1 MLKIKYFDKYSAPEL
16 ADFLK
21 WSIVSFES
29 RHAVFLT
36 IHTVSGRWHGRDGAY
51 LFPQWMTH
59 RADYCRFRRYTCRKY
74 DKACLHD
81 CAAGVEQESL
91 RTGQPFQHFCWKGV
105 TELVVPF
112 SWDGNPELIFY
123 IGPFRGSEPPEE
135 FRADWATL
143 PEFPEEKQ
151 ETLIG
156 ECRLLGMA
164 FYARLLQENCM
175 ENHFSNRREIIREY
189 ILRHGCGEIA
199 LCDLAAHLGVSV
211 SRASHLCMSLLGV
224 SFQEQVLNVRMK
236 KAEFLLKET
245 DEPIKEIA
253 AKSGFSNVFY
263 FSRMFHR
270 FFGTT
275 PGKLRRGAESA
286 KERRKSGGSAGNGS
300 PEG

>member
-1 MLKIKYFDKYSAPEL
+1 MLKIKYFNKNSAPGL
-16 ADFLK
+16 ADFLEQ
-21 WSIVSFES
+21 SIVSFES
-29 RHAVFLT
+29 RNEVFLT
-36 IHTVSGRWHGRDGAY
+36 IHVMSGRWHGRDGVY
-51 LFPQWMTH
+51 LFPKWMTH
-59 RADYCRFRRYTCRKY
+59 RAGYCRFRRYTCRKY

-112 SWDGNPELIFY
+112 FWDGNPELIFY
-123 IGPFRGSEPPEE
+123 IGPFRGISPPEE
-135 FRADWATL
+135 FRAGWEEL
-143 PEFPEEKQ
+143 PEFPEEKR
-151 ETLIG
+151 ESLIG

-175 ENHFSNRREIIREY
+175 EDHFSNRREIIREY
-189 ILRHGCGEIA
+189 ILRHSCGEIA
-199 LCDLAAHLGVSV
+199 LSGLAAHLGVSV
-211 SRASHLCMSLLGV
+211 SRASHLCMGLLGV

-263 FSRMFHR
+263 FSRMFRR

-275 PGKLRRGAESA
+275 PGKFRGDA
-286 KERRKSGGSAGNGS
+286 GSAREWRKTAEV
-300 PEG
+300 PETDSRKR